1 MPNEGQSPSASPVG
15 PTRPLAVCSWSLRPR
30 SPGELVR
37 LVRATGLSAVQ
48 LALDPVARGEWKEDE
63 TFERLRDAGI
73 HVVSAMLA
81 PAGED
86 YSTLESIRA
95 TGGVRHAEAFAA
107 NLRAAHQIADICAR
121 HSIPLCTLHAGAVP
135 DRGPERD
142 AMIARLAR
150 MVRAFHDP
158 DAGRRIA
165 VAFESGQ
172 ETAEGMVS
180 LLGEVRAALEGTPAA
195 KATIGVNFDPAN
207 IILYGIGDPLAAFRG
222 VQGDVL
228 QVHIKDARATDTPGT
243 WGTETP
249 AGQGQVPWP
258 EFLAAVRAACPDAG
272 LVIER
277 EGGETR
283 VEDVR
288 EGAVLV
294 SRLLGAGGHASHG
307 KPTAGS
313 PGGDASNG

>member
-1 MPNEGQSPSASPVG
+1 MPNEGHSPIGSPAAQD
-15 PTRPLAVCSWSLRPR
+15 RPLAVCSWSLRPR
-30 SPGELVR
+30 SPSELVR
-37 LVRATGLSAVQ
+37 LVRATGLSGVQ
-48 LALDPVARGEWKEDE
+48 LALDPIARGEWKEDE
-63 TFERLRDAGI
+63 TFARLRDAGLR
-73 HVVSAMLA
+73 VVSAMLA

-95 TGGVRHAEAFAA
+95 TGGVRRAENFAES
-107 NLRAAHQIADICAR
+107 LRAAHQIADICAR
-121 HSIPLCTLHAGAVP
+121 HSIPLCTFHAGALP
-135 DRGPERD
+135 DGGAERH

-158 DAGRRIA
+158 DAGRHVG

-172 ETAEGMVS
+172 ETPEGMVA

-207 IILYGIGDPLAAFRG
+207 IILYDVGDPLAAFRA

-249 AGQGQVPWP
+249 AGQGQVAWP
-258 EFLAAVRAACPDAG
+258 AFLAAVRAASPHAG
-272 LVIER
+272 LVVER
-277 EGGETR
+277 EGGEAR
-283 VEDVR
+283 VGDVR
-288 EGAVLV
+288 TAAALV
-294 SRLLGAGGHASHG
+294 HRTLGAGDSGHADAS
-307 KPTAGS
+307 
-313 PGGDASNG
+313 GGDASNG